1 MRTSSIAKFF
11 ETSDIILSLIGRL
24 DVSASENYLKKVCII
39 ALRIC
44 GSYNIYCALR
54 IRLFLV
60 VTTQHQYY
68 TSRKFLN
75 QSILAK
81 ETRYRSRKMSRSTGA
96 TGKISSK
103 TNTLNVCYLHF
114 DDGADTRKNVA
125 RIEINAFK
133 CTHWRVDDEQ
143 RPARSITLLGLNSCQ
158 FEPPTRLVISSP
170 REPNNCVN

>member
-96 TGKISSK
+96 TGKISNK

-133 CTHWRVDDEQ
+133 CTH
-143 RPARSITLLGLNSCQ
+143 
-158 FEPPTRLVISSP
+158 
-170 REPNNCVN
+170 